1 MKYHRIRRITILL
14 AGAAL
19 LASCEGG
26 SYTIINGDVDAR
38 THSISGEYQEF
49 SGTYFRKVRF
59 DKHNTVMFELQ
70 TATEEGSLEARVLLP
85 DDRILLELKGSGQT
99 SEKHI
104 EAPESGVYTI
114 VAEGDGHRGSFSLRW
129 QEE

>member
-1 MKYHRIRRITILL
+1 MNYHK
-14 AGAAL
+14 AL
-19 LASCEGG
+19 IIAIIFTVTAFLASCEGG

-38 THSISGEYQEF
+38 THSISGKYQEF

-59 DKHNTVMFELQ
+59 DKQNEVMFELQ
-70 TATEEGSLEARVLLP
+70 TETEEGSLEARVLLP
-85 DDRILLELKGSGQT
+85 DDRILLELKGSGPT

-104 EAPESGVYTI
+104 EVPESCVYTI

-129 QEE
+129 KEE